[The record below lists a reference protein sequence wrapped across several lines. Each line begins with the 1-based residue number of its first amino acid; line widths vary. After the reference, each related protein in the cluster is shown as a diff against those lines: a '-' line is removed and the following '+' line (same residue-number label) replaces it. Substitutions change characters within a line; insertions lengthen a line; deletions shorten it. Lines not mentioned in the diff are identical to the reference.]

1 MCMTNISHNT
11 MNTLISRVPC
21 FSFALCLFHTSRL
34 SGVSCPFAVFICF
47 KEIWF
52 TQWAMQLGRLLL
64 FHILR
69 CFSLFYPLSVFF
81 AVTIFFLLSATHPL
95 PFPAIYFLERLII
108 KAKSEKESRLD
119 APFARQLR
127 GRMCV
132 REKRSWK

>member
-1 MCMTNISHNT
+1 MTNISHNT

-21 FSFALCLFHTSRL
+21 FSFALHLFHTSRL

-52 TQWAMQLGRLLL
+52 TQRAMQLGRLLL

-81 AVTIFFLLSATHPL
+81 AVTIFFFALRYVPAALSRHIFFGTAHN
-95 PFPAIYFLERLII
+95 
-108 KAKSEKESRLD
+108 K
-119 APFARQLR
+119 
-127 GRMCV
+127 G
-132 REKRSWK
+132 EKRKRKQIRCSLCKTAEGEDVR